1 METIICYLMLIVI
14 VVFVFSLFFSLGLS
28 YADEQR
34 HVFDRKKLKSLCSK
48 ITEVTD
54 ESLGRRSQLHGSLV
68 QWLK

>member
-1 METIICYLMLIVI
+1 MLIV
-14 VVFVFSLFFSLGLS
+14 VVFSFFFFTLELS

-34 HVFDRKKLKSLCSK
+34 HLFDRKKVVTLCTK

>member
-1 METIICYLMLIVI
+1 MLIVA
-14 VVFVFSLFFSLGLS
+14 VVFSFVIFFFTSGLS

-54 ESLGRRSQLHGSLV
+54 ESLGRRSELHGSLV